1 MDLASNLTTRAKQY
15 SIGQVFGF
23 TDVPDSITAL
33 GCDSND
39 GPVPEKSNTYGFRR
53 EFLRELLEFL
63 REPSG
68 DGFYVVG
75 PTGSGK
81 SSGVTE
87 TLARLNWPCQEVT
100 AHGRLEFDDL
110 VGQFKLVSVAPG
122 EPPVMQF
129 VYGVLANAMKHGH
142 VLLINE
148 VDYVDP
154 AENGGFNDIIEGK
167 SLTITA
173 NGGEIIRPHP
183 MFRIIFTANSNGCGD
198 TTGLHR
204 GVLAQNI
211 AFLDRC
217 RMTHVAYM
225 DAQEE
230 DKLLASK
237 VPNMPQK
244 LRVKL
249 IEVANA
255 IRKQF
260 LGESGT
266 GEDGKLAVTMSTRT
280 LFRWAKL
287 AMDFRQHP
295 TPLKYSMEMSL
306 TLRADVSDALAI
318 EKIASGIL
326 GEQWNPTNT

>member
-1 MDLASNLTTRAKQY
+1 MNVVSSIATKSKQY
-15 SIGQVFGF
+15 SIGQTFGF
-23 TDVPDSITAL
+23 TDVPDSVTAL
-33 GCDSND
+33 GCASND
-39 GPVPEKSNTYGFRR
+39 GPVPGQSSTYGFRR

-63 REPSG
+63 RDPAG

-87 TLARLNWPCQEVT
+87 ALSRLNWPCQEVT

-110 VGQFKLVSVAPG
+110 VGQFKLVSAAPG
-122 EPPVMQF
+122 ELPTMQF
-129 VYGVLANAMKHGH
+129 IYGVLANAMKYGH

-148 VDYVDP
+148 VDYIDP
-154 AENGGFNDIIEGK
+154 SENGGFNDILEGK
-167 SLTITA
+167 PLTITA
-173 NGGEIIRPHP
+173 NGGEIIHPHP
-183 MFRIIFTANSNGCGD
+183 LFRIIFTANSNGRGD
-198 TTGLHR
+198 VSGLHN

-217 RMTHVAYM
+217 RMTYVGYM
-225 DAQEE
+225 TPEE
-230 DKLLASK
+230 EAKILASK
-237 VPNMPQK
+237 IPVMPDK
-244 LRVKL
+244 LREKL

-287 AMDFRQHP
+287 AIDFRQHP
-295 TPLKYSMEMSL
+295 TPLKYSMGMSL
-306 TLRADVSDALAI
+306 TLRADSSDALAI

-326 GEQWNPTNT
+326 GDQWNPSGT